1 MGGLGVGLRLTK
13 LVGVKRGAQ
22 PGQGPE
28 GAPLGPGPSL
38 GGPPQCILLVPPTGE
53 TIKRVKPKRS
63 TSFFSRQL
71 SVGQGSYTV
80 VQPADSLEQG

>member
-1 MGGLGVGLRLTK
+1 MGLRLTK

-38 GGPPQCILLVPPTGE
+38 GGRPPQCILLVPPTGE
-53 TIKRVKPKRS
+53 MIKRVKPKRS